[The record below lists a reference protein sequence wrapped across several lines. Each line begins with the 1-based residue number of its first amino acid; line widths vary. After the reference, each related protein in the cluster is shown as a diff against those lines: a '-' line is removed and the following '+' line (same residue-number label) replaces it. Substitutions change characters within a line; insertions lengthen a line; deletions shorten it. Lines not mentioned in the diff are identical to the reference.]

1 MSRLIAR
8 ILLAI
13 LVFPLGA
20 LLDLAAYMSLD
31 RHGMNRDPVLQA
43 LLFTWAFVAAYWI
56 LLWRGSVAWTRPRV
70 LWTAGAA
77 AAAALG
83 GFIVAM
89 LLSPVD
95 DGVARFCG
103 GALAILLWVVFTIFI
118 WRESPQERAARL
130 KGAAGGVVCP
140 TCGYNL
146 TGLTATRCPECGTQ
160 FTLDELLA
168 SQPGRAAVELE
179 A

>member
-20 LLDLAAYMSLD
+20 LLDLAAYMWLD

-43 LLFTWAFVAAYWI
+43 LLLTWAFVAAYWI
-56 LLWRGSVAWTRPRV
+56 LLWRGSVAWTQARV
-70 LWTAGAA
+70 LWTLAAGAGAA
-77 AAAALG
+77 VGGIMVAL
-83 GFIVAM
+83 
-89 LLSPVD
+89 LLESID

-118 WRESPQERAARL
+118 WRESPRERA
-130 KGAAGGVVCP
+130 
-140 TCGYNL
+140 
-146 TGLTATRCPECGTQ
+146 
-160 FTLDELLA
+160 
-168 SQPGRAAVELE
+168 
-179 A
+179 

>member
-20 LLDLAAYMSLD
+20 ILDLGAYIWLD
-31 RHGMNRDPVLQA
+31 RHGLNRDPVLQA
-43 LLFTWAFVAAYWI
+43 LLLTWAFVAAYWI
-56 LLWRGSVAWTRPRV
+56 LLWRGSVAWTQARIG
-70 LWTAGAA
+70 WTLGAA
-77 AAAALG
+77 VAAALG
-83 GFIVAM
+83 GVIVAA
-89 LLSPVD
+89 LLNSID

-118 WRESPQERAARL
+118 WRESPAERAARL
-130 KGAAGGVVCP
+130 KTSAGGVVCP
-140 TCGYNL
+140 NCGYNL

-160 FTLDELLA
+160 FTIDELLA
-168 SQPGRAAVELE
+168 SQPTRAAAELE